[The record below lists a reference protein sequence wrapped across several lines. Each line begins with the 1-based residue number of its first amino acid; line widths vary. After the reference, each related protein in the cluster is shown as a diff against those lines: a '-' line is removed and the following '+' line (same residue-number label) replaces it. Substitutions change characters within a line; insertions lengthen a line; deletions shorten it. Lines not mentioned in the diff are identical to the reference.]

1 MTFLSSRVDIL
12 NGPATA
18 KNYAFLISP
27 TYEKRLK
34 NLQRKRGKT
43 IVREKKK
50 KMWKPCKAT
59 IFHTGKQR
67 NGKFQVKKKNGKRE
81 GEEMEGKK
89 KKKTLKMVKS
99 ASEWKLTWEVQGLYF
114 VSKINQ

>member
-1 MTFLSSRVDIL
+1 MALQFITTYIYISVYLPKKKKEKKEKKEKKQAPTIVMTFLSSRVDIL

-34 NLQRKRGKT
+34 NLRRKRGKT

-50 KMWKPCKAT
+50 K
-59 IFHTGKQR
+59 
-67 NGKFQVKKKNGKRE
+67 NV
-81 GEEMEGKK
+81 
-89 KKKTLKMVKS
+89 KTL
-99 ASEWKLTWEVQGLYF
+99 
-114 VSKINQ
+114 